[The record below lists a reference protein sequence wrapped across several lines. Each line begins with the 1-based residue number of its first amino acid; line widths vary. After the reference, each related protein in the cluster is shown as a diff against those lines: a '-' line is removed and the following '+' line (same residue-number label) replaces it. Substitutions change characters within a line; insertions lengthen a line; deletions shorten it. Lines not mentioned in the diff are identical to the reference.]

1 MVTRKERKALE
12 DKVEAPERSPLLGSA
27 RKVLLAGIGAVALAQ
42 DQAEDFV
49 NRLVARGEIA
59 AADGKKLLREV
70 AERRKKGAKKVE
82 GGLDK
87 RVEEVLDRMNIP
99 TKAEIEALGDKISE
113 LATKIDELKQA

>member
-27 RKVLLAGIGAVALAQ
+27 RNVLLAGIGAVALAQ

-59 AADGKKLLREV
+59 AADGRKLLREV

>member
-59 AADGKKLLREV
+59 AADGRKLLREV

-113 LATKIDELKQA
+113 LAMKIDELKQA

>member
-12 DKVEAPERSPLLGSA
+12 DKVEAPERSPLLGPA

-59 AADGKKLLREV
+59 AADGRKLLREV